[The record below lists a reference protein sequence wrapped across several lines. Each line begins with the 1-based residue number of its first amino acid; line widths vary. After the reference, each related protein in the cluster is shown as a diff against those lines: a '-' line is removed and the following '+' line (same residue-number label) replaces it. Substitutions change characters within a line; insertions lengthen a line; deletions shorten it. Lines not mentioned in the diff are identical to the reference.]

1 MFWGLFIL
9 LLVLFYCS
17 NNLFVLFF
25 SNRSGLY
32 NYFLAVVGWYS
43 FLVSNSLLAC
53 KLPINESVEW
63 RHHLNQSY
71 FAHLWCIFGLPLVG
85 LFARLLMVSLRWCFT
100 WLVSLFCFCAFLTWF
115 LCFVFYAANSFL
127 PCKLAINHRVE
138 WRHLLNLR
146 YFAHLLCTVYNNW
159 LLLHFCSLSYSLA
172 SSFSSSSVL
181 HFLFVSFLHSR
192 CDSVA
197 FVLFS
202 YICFFFRLFGAWLT
216 LLGFFEAIFHFL

>member
-1 MFWGLFIL
+1 MFWSLFIL
-9 LLVLFYCS
+9 LSILFYCS
-17 NNLFVLFF
+17 FHLFMLFF

-53 KLPINESVEW
+53 KLPINQSVEW

-115 LCFVFYAANSFL
+115 VCFVFYAANSFL
-127 PCKLAINHRVE
+127 PCKLAINQRVG
-138 WRHLLNLR
+138 WRHRLNLR
-146 YFAHLLCTVYNNW
+146 YFAHLLCIFPLPLVEP
-159 LLLHFCSLSYSLA
+159 FARSLMLSLGWC
-172 SSFSSSSVL
+172 FTC
-181 HFLFVSFLHSR
+181 FVSF
-192 CDSVA
+192 
-197 FVLFS
+197 
-202 YICFFFRLFGAWLT
+202 ICFSCRVLDGTIFC
-216 LLGFFEAIFHFL
+216 GFTF